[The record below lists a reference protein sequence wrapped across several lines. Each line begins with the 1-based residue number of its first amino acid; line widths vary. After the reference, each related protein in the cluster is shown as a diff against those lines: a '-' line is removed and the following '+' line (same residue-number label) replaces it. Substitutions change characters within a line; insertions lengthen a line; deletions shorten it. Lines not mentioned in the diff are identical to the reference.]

1 VHAALLALALL
12 AAPILGRLP
21 AAEVDAFLASLDG
34 EGAPLAERIARVSA
48 RFVGTRYVRDPLG
61 EGPGRLPD
69 PDPQIDLGRVDCLT
83 FVEQVLALAQR
94 RTLGEATLLLQRY
107 RYARGEVSYRKRR
120 HFMELQWLPGLQAE
134 GLLRDVTARI
144 GGEATRIFEREVTRR
159 SYRGAFRVWRR
170 RLGKALPLGV
180 IRLPYV
186 RAADAPRLAA
196 RIPPGT
202 ILALVRRTPRRSPIA
217 ITHVG
222 FVVPGAR
229 GMVFR
234 HAIHVAGRVIEEP
247 LPGYLAR
254 HARDPA
260 SLGFH
265 FAEPLPVP

>member
-1 VHAALLALALL
+1 VQLARLVLALL
-12 AAPILGRLP
+12 AAPNLGRLP

-34 EGAPLAERIARVSA
+34 ERAPLAERIARVSS
-48 RFVGTRYVRDPLG
+48 RLVGTRYVRDPLG
-61 EGPGRLPD
+61 EGRGRLPD
-69 PDPQIDLGRVDCLT
+69 PDPLIDLARVDCLT

-94 RTLGEATLLLQRY
+94 RTLRDATLLLQRY
-107 RYARGEVSYRKRR
+107 RYARGEIDYRQRR
-120 HFMELQWLPGLQAE
+120 HFMELQWLPGIVAE

-170 RLGKALPLGV
+170 RLRNALPVGT
-180 IRLPYV
+180 IRLAYV
-186 RAADAPRLAA
+186 AAADAPRLAA
-196 RIPPGT
+196 RIPPGA
-202 ILALVRRTPRRSPIA
+202 ILALLRRTPRRSPIA

-222 FVVPGAR
+222 FVVPGER

-234 HAIHVAGRVIEEP
+234 HAIHVAGRVIEEA
-247 LPGYLAR
+247 LPKYLAR

-265 FAEPLPVP
+265 FAEPLPAP